1 MKTQKQI
8 VKELISLQLECFRKM
23 IQFESVGISINIF
36 GNFELLDKALDLI
49 GFPADTASD
58 NETDTDAGLFD
69 DELRENNPYRFSR
82 TYLYNNTFFDGTRY
96 CFKTID
102 EYVEW
107 LYDEVR
113 SIHTKGASP
122 IDPGHFSQVS
132 MN

>member
-23 IQFESVGISINIF
+23 VQFESVGIGITIF

-49 GFPADTASD
+49 GFPEDTAAQ
-58 NETDTDAGLFD
+58 NDAAPDADLFTG
-69 DELRENNPYRFSR
+69 EPWKNTPFRFSR
-82 TYLYNNTFFDGTRY
+82 TYLYNNTFFDGNRY

-107 LYDEVR
+107 LYEEAR
-113 SIHTKGASP
+113 KIHTERTER
-122 IDPGHFSQVS
+122 IDSSHFSQVS